1 MAATPD
7 GVMRQWFK
15 EVWNE
20 RNPEAIDKLMSADAK
35 VHGLAGVPI
44 IGASAFKPFHK
55 TFCDSFNDFQ
65 IEITQSLVDGDR
77 VAVLC
82 HVTGKH
88 DGDALGGKA
97 TQQPIDFWGMTMGR
111 IENGQIVEGWNTF
124 DFLTMYQQ
132 LGWVKTPVEG

>member
-1 MAATPD
+1 MAPTPD
-7 GVMRQWFK
+7 AVMRRWFK

-20 RNPEAIDKLMSADAK
+20 RRADAIDDLMSHDAR

-44 IGASAFKPFHK
+44 IGAAAFKPFHK
-55 TFCDSFNDFQ
+55 TFCDSFKEFK

-77 VAVLC
+77 VAVVC

-97 TQQPIDFWGMTMGR
+97 TNQPVDFWGMTVGR
-111 IENGQIVEGWNTF
+111 IEDGKIVEGWNTF

-132 LGWVKTPVEG
+132 IGWVKAPVEG